1 MLLFYISKNNN
12 MCGIYLT
19 NIPYDKN
26 VVEEKLKSIS
36 FRGPDYTGIYEI
48 NKLTLGHLRLSIL
61 DLDARSHQPMMFE
74 NLHIVFNG
82 EIYNYKDIK
91 EDLLNLGYHFKT
103 ESDTEVL
110 LIGFKE
116 WGKGILDKI
125 NGMFAFCIYDS
136 QTNKIFSAR
145 DRLGVKPFYYYW
157 KDGQLEI
164 CSQIRPLLKNKKI
177 NDDAV
182 SMFLDCMFIPS
193 PYTIV
198 DDVFKLPP
206 GNYMEIDLTINEL
219 NIDEYWNL
227 HNVKIKDITYEEAKK
242 ELHELLVD
250 AVKIR
255 LQSDVPIGSFLSG
268 GIDSALV
275 SSIAAHIS
283 ENPINTFSIGFDDP
297 KFDESKIAE
306 QYAEIM
312 ESNHTTTICSSDD
325 ILKLI
330 PKLVE
335 VYDEPFAD
343 SSALPSLLLNSVTKK
358 HVTVALSGDGGDESF
373 IGYDHFDSLIKNKLI
388 IDIPFFIRNFLSKPI
403 FLNLA
408 GLNSHRVRNALKTK
422 TRNDFIENI
431 FSRKGFLLNE
441 KRQDYM
447 KYYRGYKKWSN
458 IFLQKAADL
467 NIKLWLENDSN
478 VKVDRASMAYSV
490 EVRSPFLDY
499 RIIEYARSLP
509 MSFRYEK
516 GRQKKILRDILKE
529 YIPENVFN
537 QPKKGFAVP
546 IGDWMRNE
554 LKEEFL
560 LALNDEFLE
569 KVPNFNVP
577 KFKKLLSEHM
587 EQEKDH
593 TANIWKLYVLSKWYD
608 EFGFC

>member
-1 MLLFYISKNNN
+1 